1 MGFFSK
7 TALRDED
14 NNLRAQ
20 PYSAPRSL
28 TAAAERVNISENTEI
43 TALKNRRQSDRWQD
57 QAIEYLDLV
66 GELKFSANLV
76 SSVLSRIMLF
86 PGYITAE
93 SLVPSYLQN
102 IQDVPEELKQD
113 ARSALR
119 LLGTG
124 NGGVSGLLRDAALNL
139 FVAGEALDVNTMIPT
154 PAGLVR
160 MGDLKDGDF
169 VFGGDGSP
177 VRVIK
182 VLPILENRPTYRI
195 TFDSGASIVADENH
209 LWEVYPVARRRWSK
223 TSGKPLTPSVL
234 STKDMLESVS
244 HFNTSNYAIKRSI
257 TKQTYTDMLPID
269 PYILGY
275 WLGDG
280 WSSQGAITA
289 HPDDQSSL
297 QTELATAGYE
307 SKVRNAGDGYQVGV
321 YGLKTQLRGADVLS
335 NKHVPEEYFLASTDA
350 RLALVQG
357 LVDSDGHVYRNGQ
370 IEFSNKNP
378 EILRAF
384 IRLTASLGLKP
395 GPIKTRSDGTSRI
408 NVRAAGLPL
417 ARLPRKAA
425 KLGTQTERDRW
436 DYIKSIEPT
445 ESVPVR
451 CIAVD
456 SDDHTFLASEH
467 YIRTHNCYLVQ
478 QPAQGN
484 SPEKWQIRSVKELEI
499 ETGRNGGVFIK
510 GRRNLAK
517 GDRYPLPKNSYIGR
531 IWNSHPAYSD
541 EADSSVRGLLE
552 LLDEL
557 LLLNRAARAIAR
569 SKLNAGI
576 VGVPDSLDAVYQAD
590 GEFADPEDPDNT
602 VRFKEDETESFIE
615 TLQETLSRPVQD
627 ESAPSS
633 LVPTMFRGTKE
644 DIDAIRHITFER
656 PFDEVMMQRA
666 DKVME
671 RILAGLDIPKEV
683 VSGISDSKYS
693 NAVVIEETLYKSHIE
708 PLALLLVDSLTE
720 VFLHPVLRAKGWTDD
735 DLENIVLWYDPSAI
749 TTKPSKAQSATE
761 GYNMHLLSGD
771 AWRRAHGF
779 SASDSA
785 TELETGQR
793 LAVERGLLSESVTE
807 ALLATLMP
815 ELMAS
820 VRQHEIAQ
828 SSDGADLID
837 ALDGDTI
844 PDVGEEGPEA
854 AGTVGDEPT
863 GETGSPSGLIEP

>member
-43 TALKNRRQSDRWQD
+43 AALKNRRQSDRWQD

-76 SSVLSRIMLF
+76 SSVLSRVMLF

-102 IQDVPEELKQD
+102 IEGVPEELKQD
-113 ARSALR
+113 ARTALR

-139 FVAGEALDVNTMIPT
+139 FIAGE
-154 PAGLVR
+154 
-160 MGDLKDGDF
+160 
-169 VFGGDGSP
+169 
-177 VRVIK
+177 
-182 VLPILENRPTYRI
+182 
-195 TFDSGASIVADENH
+195 
-209 LWEVYPVARRRWSK
+209 
-223 TSGKPLTPSVL
+223 
-234 STKDMLESVS
+234 
-244 HFNTSNYAIKRSI
+244 
-257 TKQTYTDMLPID
+257 
-269 PYILGY
+269 
-275 WLGDG
+275 
-280 WSSQGAITA
+280 
-289 HPDDQSSL
+289 
-297 QTELATAGYE
+297 
-307 SKVRNAGDGYQVGV
+307 
-321 YGLKTQLRGADVLS
+321 
-335 NKHVPEEYFLASTDA
+335 
-350 RLALVQG
+350 
-357 LVDSDGHVYRNGQ
+357 
-370 IEFSNKNP
+370 
-378 EILRAF
+378 
-384 IRLTASLGLKP
+384 
-395 GPIKTRSDGTSRI
+395 
-408 NVRAAGLPL
+408 
-417 ARLPRKAA
+417 
-425 KLGTQTERDRW
+425 
-436 DYIKSIEPT
+436 
-445 ESVPVR
+445 
-451 CIAVD
+451 
-456 SDDHTFLASEH
+456 
-467 YIRTHNCYLVQ
+467 CYLVQ

-517 GDRYPLPKNSYIGR
+517 GDRYPLPKNAYIGR

-602 VRFKEDETESFIE
+602 VQFKEDETESFIE

-644 DIDAIRHITFER
+644 DIEAIRHITFER

-683 VSGISDSKYS
+683 VSGISDSKYA

-720 VFLHPVLRAKGWTDD
+720 VFLHPVLRAKGWTDS

-828 SSDGADLID
+828 SPDGADLIE

-844 PDVGEEGPEA
+844 PDVGEDGPEE
-854 AGTVGDEPT
+854 AGTVDDAPT